1 MSRGNMHLT
10 KFELKHY
17 KSCIFDFQIASSLII
32 SCSLWISMYFYT
44 IASILLD
51 PKSQAPIAM
60 TREYVFHL
68 SAQMLNTS
76 HTLVNS

>member
-1 MSRGNMHLT
+1 MHLT

-32 SCSLWISMYFYT
+32 SCSLWMSLYFYT
-44 IASILLD
+44 VASILLD
-51 PKSQAPIAM
+51 PESQSPIAM

>member
-1 MSRGNMHLT
+1 MHFT

-17 KSCIFDFQIASSLII
+17 KSCIFDFQIAFSLMI
-32 SCSLWISMYFYT
+32 SCSLQMSMYFYT

-51 PKSQAPIAM
+51 SESESPIAL

>member
-1 MSRGNMHLT
+1 MHFT

-17 KSCIFDFQIASSLII
+17 KSCIFDFQIAFSLMI
-32 SCSLWISMYFYT
+32 SCSLQMSMYFYT

-51 PKSQAPIAM
+51 SESESPIAM

-68 SAQMLNTS
+68 GAQMLNTS